1 MSERTNYKELIEN
14 RRYPQRETM
23 STVRFFAALLAVFA
37 IFIFVFTNVLIGVQ
51 VNGSSME
58 PTLYGGVLGSDGKY
72 HGGDYLFVNTLDR
85 PEHGDIIVFHA
96 TPSISNNSE
105 LIKRVIGLPGDTI
118 KAQNGVLYRKNAGEE
133 SFEVVEEP
141 YLGEVWTQTLPAPG
155 EQEYYIVDGCI
166 VVPEG
171 MVYVMGDH
179 RSVSSDSRSFGPI
192 PMSSIVGVVTDW
204 SLKHKKILT
213 AVFGFFQFG

>member
-1 MSERTNYKELIEN
+1 MKNAVKEIF
-14 RRYPQRETM
+14 
-23 STVRFFAALLAVFA
+23 STILYILAVLLGTWL
-37 IFIFVFTNVLIGVQ
+37 IITFVGQRTSVS
-51 VNGSSME
+51 GSSME
-58 PTLYGGVLGSDGKY
+58 PTLHHGDQLIMDKLTY
-72 HGGDYLFVNTLDR
+72 HFSE
-85 PEHGDIIVFHA
+85 PERFDIIVFPFQYEDN
-96 TPSISNNSE
+96 TYYV
-105 LIKRVIGLPGDTI
+105 KRVIGLPGDTI

-133 SFEVVEEP
+133 SFEIVEEP
-141 YLGEVWTQTLPAPG
+141 YLGEIWTQTLPAPG

>member
-1 MSERTNYKELIEN
+1 MSERTNYKELIEA

-23 STVRFFAALLAVFA
+23 STMRFFAVLLAVFA
-37 IFIFVFTNVLIGVQ
+37 VFIFVFTNVLIGVQ

-58 PTLYGGVLGSDGKY
+58 PTLYGGVMGSDGKY
-72 HGGDYLFVNTLDR
+72 HGGDYLFVNTLDT
-85 PEHGDIIVFHA
+85 PAHGDIIVFHA
-96 TPSISNNSE
+96 TPEISNNSE

-118 KAQNGVLYRKNAGEE
+118 YAQSGVLYRKNAGEDRF
-133 SFEVVEEP
+133 SVVEEP
-141 YLGEVWTQTLPAPG
+141 YLGEVWTETLPKAG
-155 EQEYYIVDGCI
+155 AHEEYIVDGTI

-192 PMSSIVGVVTDW
+192 PMRSIVGVVTGW

-213 AVFGFFQFG
+213 TVFGFFQFG